1 MSVGVTAGTW
11 RILLVA
17 AAVIT
22 VVSGVWVLNHA
33 GAQAQAVGPVVSLSV
48 GGDHACALTGGGQIL
63 CWGRNDQGQ
72 AAPPDQLFPRG
83 DPSRA
88 PFAAKALNVGE
99 AYSCAVRWADYQR
112 DIAWNR
118 NPDADGSWSCWGS
131 QLTLTPHPDDDG
143 AAFIPSAY
151 GVSHACGW
159 KYGVSSGWGWSS
171 GSSCIGSNAYRQHDL
186 GGTGIVGGWHT
197 CRLNDDGT
205 AECVGRNDSGQSS
218 VPNSKFLS
226 LDAGREHTCGVTTA
240 NRLLCWGKD
249 SLGQS
254 TPPGGS
260 DYLSVHSNGF
270 ANFNCALTLERKVRC
285 WGSNR
290 HRQLSVPAAIAAPPP
305 LEFVGGIEWINS
317 RQGSSIAP
325 INLPA
330 ATGGTGRLSYNIA
343 HKPLGGD
350 RRKGAPVG
358 MQFNETTRQLSGA
371 PFGDVGWVQI
381 YFSASDVTGLVEET
395 AIHLLINAATPS
407 GLSRAESNPEM
418 GVLTRAA
425 VRRGAWS
432 DDTYRS
438 SDPGTGQS
446 TGVDLYTFRIAA
458 PMEVTIDLISRDAD
472 TKMWL
477 WAHDV
482 ELDAEPWQDDDGGER
497 TNSRLQLRLPPSR
510 YSLYVTTVEGGNEG
524 AYTLAITGPSLPG
537 AAPPQPDDEG
547 AMQGGDSGRI
557 VARRLSDGRT
567 EFGWLPE
574 GSTARVLPS
583 QRYFP
588 INARVDRWLRS
599 SPIEV
604 NGIEVG
610 RINARLRADG
620 RIEFAFTPSGG
631 ERILPPSRYFPVDA
645 AIDVWLCSTEID
657 VGERLA
663 APNSP
668 ALGHRSRSTHT
679 PHAGRRAWQTR
690 RP

>member
-1 MSVGVTAGTW
+1 M
-11 RILLVA
+11 VA
-17 AAVIT
+17 
-22 VVSGVWVLNHA
+22 
-33 GAQAQAVGPVVSLSV
+33 
-48 GGDHACALTGGGQIL
+48 
-63 CWGRNDQGQ
+63 
-72 AAPPDQLFPRG
+72 
-83 DPSRA
+83 
-88 PFAAKALNVGE
+88 
-99 AYSCAVRWADYQR
+99 
-112 DIAWNR
+112 
-118 NPDADGSWSCWGS
+118 
-131 QLTLTPHPDDDG
+131 
-143 AAFIPSAY
+143 
-151 GVSHACGW
+151 
-159 KYGVSSGWGWSS
+159 
-171 GSSCIGSNAYRQHDL
+171 
-186 GGTGIVGGWHT
+186 VGGWHA
-197 CRLNDDGT
+197 CRLNQDGS
-205 AECVGRNDSGQSS
+205 AQCVGRNDSGQSN

-226 LDAGREHTCGVTTA
+226 LDAGREHTCGVTTS
-240 NRLLCWGKD
+240 NRLLCWGRD
-249 SLGQS
+249 TLGQS
-254 TPPGGS
+254 SPLGGS
-260 DYLSVHSNGF
+260 DYISVHSNGF

-395 AIHLLINAATPS
+395 AIHLLINASTPS

-524 AYTLAITGPSLPG
+524 TYTLAITGPSLPG
-537 AAPPQPDDEG
+537 AAPPPPDDEG

-588 INARVDRWLRS
+588 TNARVDRWLRS
-599 SPIEV
+599 SPVEV

-610 RINARLRADG
+610 RINARLHADG
-620 RIEFAFTPSGG
+620 RIEFAFTPTGG

-645 AIDVWLCSTEID
+645 AIDVWLRSTEID
-657 VGERLA
+657 VG
-663 APNSP
+663 
-668 ALGHRSRSTHT
+668 G
-679 PHAGRRAWQTR
+679 G
-690 RP
+690 

>member
-1 MSVGVTAGTW
+1 MSVGVTAGT
-11 RILLVA
+11 RRVLLVA

-22 VVSGVWVLNHA
+22 VVSGAWALNHA

-72 AAPPDQLFPRG
+72 AAPPDQLFPG
-83 DPSRA
+83 GSTSST
-88 PFAAKALNVGE
+88 PFEAKVLNVGE
-99 AYSCAVRWADYQR
+99 TYSCAVSRADYQQGQWW
-112 DIAWNR
+112 DW
-118 NPDADGSWSCWGS
+118 DSTWSCWGS
-131 QLTLTPHPDDDG
+131 QLTLMPHPDYSDKSY
-143 AAFIPSAY
+143 FVPSAH
-151 GVSHACGW
+151 GVSHVCGW
-159 KYGVSSGWGWSS
+159 QYHYLYSNAS
-171 GSSCIGSNAYRQHDL
+171 GSPCRGSNAYRQRDL

-205 AECVGRNDSGQSS
+205 AECVGRNDSGQSD
-218 VPNSKFLS
+218 VPANRRFLS

-249 SLGQS
+249 SEGQS
-254 TPPGGS
+254 SALGGS

-343 HKPLGGD
+343 HNPLGGD

-395 AIHLLINAATPS
+395 AINLLINAATPS
-407 GLSRAESNPEM
+407 GLSQAESDPEM
-418 GVLTRAA
+418 GALTRAA

-524 AYTLAITGPSLPG
+524 TYTLAITGPSLPG
-537 AAPPQPDDEG
+537 AAPPPPDDEG

-588 INARVDRWLRS
+588 TNARVDRWLRS
-599 SPIEV
+599 SPVEV

-645 AIDVWLCSTEID
+645 AIDVWLRSTEID
-657 VGERLA
+657 VG
-663 APNSP
+663 S
-668 ALGHRSRSTHT
+668 G
-679 PHAGRRAWQTR
+679 
-690 RP
+690 

>member
-1 MSVGVTAGTW
+1 MFKLFPLFSVLAL
-11 RILLVA
+11 LLVA
-17 AAVIT
+17 
-22 VVSGVWVLNHA
+22 GVWVLNHA
-33 GAQAQAVGPVVSLSV
+33 GAQAQAVGSVVSLSV
-48 GGDHACALTGGGQIL
+48 GGDHVCAVTGGDSQIL
-63 CWGRNDQGQ
+63 CWGRDDQGQ
-72 AAPPDQLFPRG
+72 ATAPIAVTSLG
-83 DPSRA
+83 VVS
-88 PFAAKALNVGE
+88 LGE
-99 AYSCAVRWADYQR
+99 DYSCGAASLGTYDDLWE
-112 DIAWNR
+112 
-118 NPDADGSWSCWGS
+118 CWGS
-131 QLTLTPHPDDDG
+131 RDSLPTLNSSRDWRPD
-143 AAFIPSAY
+143 AL
-151 GVSHACGW
+151 GVDYACGR
-159 KYGVSSGWGWSS
+159 YLDLGSVGWSS
-171 GSSCIGSNAYRQHDL
+171 SCSGSNAYGQQAL
-186 GGTGIVGGWHT
+186 GGTGIVGGWHA
-197 CRLNDDGT
+197 CRLDQDGS
-205 AECVGRNDSGQSS
+205 AKCVGRNDSGQST

-226 LDAGREHTCGVTTA
+226 LDAGREHTCGVTTS
-240 NRLLCWGKD
+240 NRLLCWGSD

-254 TPPGGS
+254 TSPGGS

-270 ANFNCALTLERKVRC
+270 ANFNCALTLEQKVRC

-290 HRQLSVPAAIAAPPP
+290 YEQLNVPAAIAAPPP

-317 RQGSSIAP
+317 RQGSPIAP

-371 PFGDVGWVQI
+371 PFGDVGRVHI

-395 AIHLLINAATPS
+395 AINLLINAAAPS
-407 GLSRAESNPEM
+407 GSSQAESNPEM

-425 VRRGAWS
+425 VRRGVWS

-446 TGVDLYTFRIAA
+446 TGVDLYTFRIVT

-477 WAHDV
+477 WAQDV

-510 YSLYVTTVEGGNEG
+510 YGLYVTTVEGGNEG
-524 AYTLAITGPSLPG
+524 TYTLAITGPSLPG
-537 AAPPQPDDEG
+537 AAPPPPDDEG
-547 AMQGGDSGRI
+547 VMQGGDSGRI

-588 INARVDRWLRS
+588 TNARVDRWLRS
-599 SPIEV
+599 SPVEV

-645 AIDVWLCSTEID
+645 AIDIWLRSTEID
-657 VGERLA
+657 VG
-663 APNSP
+663 
-668 ALGHRSRSTHT
+668 G
-679 PHAGRRAWQTR
+679 G
-690 RP
+690 